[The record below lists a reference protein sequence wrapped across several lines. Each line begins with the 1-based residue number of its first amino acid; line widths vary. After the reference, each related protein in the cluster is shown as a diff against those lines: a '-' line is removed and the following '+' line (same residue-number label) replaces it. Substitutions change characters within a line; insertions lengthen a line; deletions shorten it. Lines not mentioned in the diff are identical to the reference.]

1 MHRENHEL
9 LILEPWV
16 NLAGCQFVEIRAEL
30 AVAVNKII
38 IDYGHILESGW
49 TSILEIVKKTK
60 DIKSLQAIVETYLDK
75 IHDNIMQTIHII
87 DEVERSLQDMNQ
99 KYLCLTLIWAI
110 GDHCHKH

>member
-1 MHRENHEL
+1 MHQQNHEL

-16 NLAGCQFVEIRAEL
+16 NLAGCQFLEIRAEL

-38 IDYGHILESGW
+38 IDYGHILENGW

-75 IHDNIMQTIHII
+75 IHDNIMQTINII
-87 DEVERSLQDMNQ
+87 DEV
-99 KYLCLTLIWAI
+99 
-110 GDHCHKH
+110 